1 MATESPLRMP
11 SHESA
16 TFVPSTPN
24 MAVEDLGFL
33 RNDDNSKIS
42 LHLSQGVL
50 STHKEELEDDHSP
63 KEPLE
68 SLANKTNG
76 FWSGDDAAPLAGQSK
91 RLVDI
96 IQEDFPRTPSPVYN
110 QSRSLSPGT
119 TDEAAEQDVFSGS
132 LHDSTASTS
141 NGVPSILGT
150 TQPKPPLSKG
160 FLNRV
165 DIGVIESRMKDLN
178 ISSPQNSKEQK
189 YHEQWHHSYQ
199 SHAQQHQVHQ
209 QPSNAF
215 QVQNAKSQRG
225 SQGVNSANIGMDQ
238 LLHGPS
244 TFSAEVQSVLQSL
257 GIAPPLY
264 GTTGYMTSP
273 NPFYPNLQ
281 APGLC
286 APQYGIGGYALNS
299 TVIPP
304 YVAGYPPH
312 GTVSMVFD
320 GSASP
325 NFNAGMSGSSSEGSL
340 AHGADAQHY
349 NKFYGQLGY
358 VVQPSFIDPL
368 YMQYYQQP
376 YGLTYDMSG
385 QFDPLASGGGAI
397 GRQNNAPASKKGSEV
412 AAGLEDQ
419 KLLHHQ
425 RGGVSDLN
433 RGRGRV
439 MNLPYFGNSPNI
451 GILQYPSSPLVSPVL
466 PGSPVGGTGF
476 SGGRNEMRF
485 PPGSGRYASVFS
497 GWQGQR
503 GPESFNDPK
512 IHNFLEE
519 LKSGKVRK
527 FELSDIVGHIVEF
540 SADQHGS
547 RFIQQK
553 LENCSAEEKA
563 LVFKE
568 VLPHAS
574 KLMTDVFG
582 NYLIQKVFEYGSMEQ
597 RKELANQLTGQIL
610 HLSLQMYG
618 CRVIQKAL
626 DVIELDQKAQLVLEL
641 DGHVMKCVRDQNG
654 NHVIQKCIESVPAEK
669 IGFIFSAFCGEVATL
684 SMHPYGCRVIQRVL
698 EHCAYELQCDFI
710 VDEILESVLILAQD
724 QYGNYVTQHVLERG
738 KPRERY
744 QIISKLSGHIVLLSQ
759 HKFGSNVVEKCLEY
773 GGVTE
778 REIIIQEIL
787 GQNEGNDD
795 LLTMMKD
802 QYANYVVQKILDTCT
817 DIQRAMLLN
826 RIRTHVHALKKYTYG
841 KHIVAR
847 FEQQY
852 GEGRRGYANTMSPFV
867 LHWKACM
874 SIGKAIFQ
882 KRREESLHGDAENPC
897 IGSPQINKGFRD
909 EDHVAYS
916 KSYLW
921 EMIESNLLCCVRV
934 VCTINRP
941 RKEGKINLEEDVAG
955 DSQSLSMF
963 EEDSVEE
970 GSDNESDLQEHRTA
984 GIVDADGD
992 SDSENILEAS
1002 NTDQEQELDVKSQTV
1017 AKAPASR
1024 SSFHSHL
1031 EYKLPETEVEDLL
1044 KKKWKYQWDVPAFGM
1059 PNCKWVGTGESV
1071 FWRTSGSNDFHS
1083 SPQRFFFSSLTR
1095 WILVTKNDSK
1105 VGKRW
1110 RMLRMNCLVV
1120 MNFLESWF
1128 TRPKVLILLPFKS
1141 IANRAVN
1148 SLIKLTPGAYKV
1160 NVEHMSRFSNE
1171 FGNHDDEDNVNTNEL
1186 TGSVKNSN
1194 SQKSSKPPDHQA
1206 LFDGN
1211 VDDKFMIGIKFT
1223 RKSIKLFSDF
1233 YSSDLIVAS
1242 PLALLKKIE
1251 EAKRDKEK
1259 DVDYL
1264 SSIEVLIIDHADVI
1278 AMQNWA
1284 FLTSVLEQLN
1294 CIPSKQH
1301 GTDIMRIR
1309 KWYLDGHARFYRQTI
1324 VLGCYANPDINAS
1337 FNRQCVN
1344 YQGKVK
1350 LICQY
1355 KGVLPKVSDQVRQI
1369 YQRFDA
1375 DSVAEAD
1382 NARLDYF
1389 VQKVFPKI
1397 KDSDEG
1403 GVMLFISSYYE
1414 YVRLRNFLKSQNAS
1428 LCLLG
1433 DYAEPRD
1440 VTRMRNWFRNGE
1452 KKIMLY
1458 TERFH
1463 FYRRYKIGGVRN
1475 LIIYSLPERKEF
1487 FPEVVNMLEGADD
1500 MTCTV
1505 LFSQYDQL
1513 QLERIV
1519 GTASARRMIT
1529 SEKGVFVFC

>member
-1 MATESPLRMP
+1 MSLSLPESPLRMP

-24 MAVEDLGFL
+24 MAVEDLRFL
-33 RNDDNSKIS
+33 RNAQRFRGSGRDAVPNRSGSAPPNMEGSFFAINNLISQQNSNLNPRLGSSNNALVAFNSEKQSYLSYYGTGASPNLRLPTPPIPRENQHPGRHAVKFGTNWGLAPIDDNSKNS

-63 KEPLE
+63 KDPLD
-68 SLANKTNG
+68 SLANTTNG
-76 FWSGDDAAPLAGQSK
+76 FWSGDGAAPMAGQSK

-110 QSRSLSPGT
+110 QSLSLSPGT
-119 TDEAAEQDVFSGS
+119 TDEAADQDVFSGS
-132 LHDSTASTS
+132 LHDSTTSTS
-141 NGVPSILGT
+141 NGIPSILGT

-165 DIGVIESRMKDLN
+165 DVGIIESRRKDLN

-189 YHEQWHHSYQ
+189 YQEQWHHSYQ
-199 SHAQQHQVHQ
+199 SHVQQHQVHQ

-215 QVQNAKSQRG
+215 QVQNAKSQMG
-225 SQGVNSANIGMDQ
+225 SQGVNSAHIDMDQ
-238 LLHGPS
+238 LLHGS
-244 TFSAEVQSVLQSL
+244 SMFSAEVQSVLQSL
-257 GIAPPLY
+257 GFTPPLY
-264 GTTGYMTSP
+264 GTAGYMTSP

-312 GTVSMVFD
+312 GMVSMVFD

-340 AHGADAQHY
+340 AHGADVQHY

-376 YGLTYDMSG
+376 YGLTYNMSG
-385 QFDPLASGGGAI
+385 QFDPLASGGGASW
-397 GRQNNAPASKKGSEV
+397 RQNHAPASKKGSEV
-412 AAGLEDQ
+412 AAGLEDL

-433 RGRGRV
+433 RGRGRA
-439 MNLPYFGNSPNI
+439 MNRPYFGNSPNI
-451 GILQYPSSPLVSPVL
+451 GILQYPSSPLSSPVL

-519 LKSGKVRK
+519 LKSGKVHR

-582 NYLIQKVFEYGSMEQ
+582 NYLIQKVFECGSMEQ

-698 EHCAYELQCDFI
+698 EHCAYEPQCEFI
-710 VDEILESVLILAQD
+710 VNEILESVLILAQD
-724 QYGNYVTQHVLERG
+724 QYGNYVTQHVLEMG
-738 KPRERY
+738 KPPERY
-744 QIISKLSGHIVLLSQ
+744 RIISKLSGHIVLLSQ

-773 GGVTE
+773 GGATE

-787 GQNEGNDD
+787 GQNEGNDN

-852 GEGRRGYANTMSPFV
+852 GEGITT
-867 LHWKACM
+867 
-874 SIGKAIFQ
+874 
-882 KRREESLHGDAENPC
+882 
-897 IGSPQINKGFRD
+897 
-909 EDHVAYS
+909 
-916 KSYLW
+916 KS
-921 EMIESNLLCCVRV
+921 CKH
-934 VCTINRP
+934 P
-941 RKEGKINLEEDVAG
+941 
-955 DSQSLSMF
+955 LS
-963 EEDSVEE
+963 
-970 GSDNESDLQEHRTA
+970 
-984 GIVDADGD
+984 
-992 SDSENILEAS
+992 
-1002 NTDQEQELDVKSQTV
+1002 
-1017 AKAPASR
+1017 
-1024 SSFHSHL
+1024 
-1031 EYKLPETEVEDLL
+1031 
-1044 KKKWKYQWDVPAFGM
+1044 
-1059 PNCKWVGTGESV
+1059 
-1071 FWRTSGSNDFHS
+1071 
-1083 SPQRFFFSSLTR
+1083 
-1095 WILVTKNDSK
+1095 
-1105 VGKRW
+1105 
-1110 RMLRMNCLVV
+1110 
-1120 MNFLESWF
+1120 
-1128 TRPKVLILLPFKS
+1128 
-1141 IANRAVN
+1141 
-1148 SLIKLTPGAYKV
+1148 
-1160 NVEHMSRFSNE
+1160 
-1171 FGNHDDEDNVNTNEL
+1171 
-1186 TGSVKNSN
+1186 
-1194 SQKSSKPPDHQA
+1194 
-1206 LFDGN
+1206 
-1211 VDDKFMIGIKFT
+1211 
-1223 RKSIKLFSDF
+1223 
-1233 YSSDLIVAS
+1233 
-1242 PLALLKKIE
+1242 
-1251 EAKRDKEK
+1251 
-1259 DVDYL
+1259 
-1264 SSIEVLIIDHADVI
+1264 
-1278 AMQNWA
+1278 
-1284 FLTSVLEQLN
+1284 
-1294 CIPSKQH
+1294 
-1301 GTDIMRIR
+1301 
-1309 KWYLDGHARFYRQTI
+1309 
-1324 VLGCYANPDINAS
+1324 
-1337 FNRQCVN
+1337 
-1344 YQGKVK
+1344 
-1350 LICQY
+1350 
-1355 KGVLPKVSDQVRQI
+1355 
-1369 YQRFDA
+1369 
-1375 DSVAEAD
+1375 
-1382 NARLDYF
+1382 
-1389 VQKVFPKI
+1389 
-1397 KDSDEG
+1397 
-1403 GVMLFISSYYE
+1403 
-1414 YVRLRNFLKSQNAS
+1414 
-1428 LCLLG
+1428 
-1433 DYAEPRD
+1433 
-1440 VTRMRNWFRNGE
+1440 
-1452 KKIMLY
+1452 
-1458 TERFH
+1458 
-1463 FYRRYKIGGVRN
+1463 
-1475 LIIYSLPERKEF
+1475 
-1487 FPEVVNMLEGADD
+1487 
-1500 MTCTV
+1500 
-1505 LFSQYDQL
+1505 
-1513 QLERIV
+1513 
-1519 GTASARRMIT
+1519 
-1529 SEKGVFVFC
+1529 